1 MITAVRHIGIVV
13 NDMERCLLFWRDIMG
28 FKVVADFREEGS
40 YIDTVEALN
49 NVRLHMIKLASPDGV
64 LIELLKDHSHP
75 SARMGSNILCDM
87 GIRHI
92 AFTTDDAD
100 STWNRLNEGGFET
113 LSKPVVSPDKKA
125 KLFFARDPEGNLLE
139 LVQML

>member
-13 NDMERCLLFWRDIMG
+13 GDMERSLFFWRDMMG
-28 FKVVADFREEGS
+28 FCVIADFWEEGS
-40 YIDTVEALN
+40 YIETVEALK
-49 NVRLHMIKLASPDGV
+49 NVKLHMIKLAAPDGM
-64 LIELLKDHSHP
+64 LIELLKDHGNP
-75 SARMGSNILCDM
+75 SSRAGNNMLCDI

-92 AFTTDDAD
+92 AFTADDAEA
-100 STWNRLNEGGFET
+100 TWSRFGEMGFET
-113 LSKPVVSPDKKA
+113 LSRPVVSPDGKA